1 MARPVRIFI
10 NGFGR
15 IGRTVFRQ
23 VVTGSRPVEIV
34 GINDVAPL
42 ETCAYLLRYDS
53 VYGPFPAPVEAAQ
66 TALIV
71 AGRRVPFHAV
81 TDLRELDLSGV
92 DVVLECTGRANRR
105 DVAEAG
111 LDAGAAR
118 VLISG
123 PSKVA
128 DLTAVLGARDALP
141 EGVRI
146 VSNASCTTNAIAPLL
161 RALDE
166 CCGIARAHVTTIHC
180 ATGSQPTVDR
190 PGETLERSR
199 AANES
204 IVPTSTSAA
213 AQVANV
219 LPGLAD
225 RLSIA
230 AVRIPSISVSAVD
243 AVIQF
248 TTPPG
253 DVEALLDRI
262 ADGQVIG
269 SCADPCVSFDFRG
282 RQESLILA
290 RTETQSVGPDQL
302 RIFGWY
308 DNESGFSA
316 RMLDMTERLAPP
328 S

>member
-1 MARPVRIFI
+1 MA
-10 NGFGR
+10 
-15 IGRTVFRQ
+15 
-23 VVTGSRPVEIV
+23 
-34 GINDVAPL
+34 L
-42 ETCAYLLRYDS
+42 E
-53 VYGPFPAPVEAAQ
+53 G
-66 TALIV
+66 
-71 AGRRVPFHAV
+71 
-81 TDLRELDLSGV
+81 GV
-92 DVVLECTGRANRR
+92 
-105 DVAEAG
+105 
-111 LDAGAAR
+111 
-118 VLISG
+118 SG
-123 PSKVA
+123 PSQRA
-128 DLTAVLGARDALP
+128 AHLGALRRAVSAVA
-141 EGVRI
+141 GV
-146 VSNASCTTNAIAPLL
+146 ATCTQSG
-161 RALDE
+161 E
-166 CCGIARAHVTTIHC
+166 SVFCTIC
-180 ATGSQPTVDR
+180 RSDPRMVR
-190 PGETLERSR
+190 MTLCRH
-199 AANES
+199 
-204 IVPTSTSAA
+204 
-213 AQVANV
+213 V

-248 TTPPG
+248 TTPPA